1 MILHLVPG
9 RFSGKAQNPRAMPA
23 VAILGRAGLLSERA
37 RPLRFAITGG
47 FAGLLQLGL
56 LFLLVGRGA
65 APLPANALAF
75 LAAAQVNFLLSQAFT
90 WRDRPLIKSP
100 RTVLFQ
106 RWLAFHA
113 CISGT
118 AALNLAV
125 FAVALQVMPH
135 LPAAAAGIFVAA
147 IFNFL
152 ANDRFAFRIGLPPR
166 LKG

>member
-1 MILHLVPG
+1 MTLAL
-9 RFSGKAQNPRAMPA
+9 FSA
-23 VAILGRAGLLSERA
+23 VG
-37 RPLRFAITGG
+37 RPLRFALTGG
-47 FAGLLQLGL
+47 TAGLLQLGL
-56 LFLLVGRGA
+56 LFFLVQRGA

-90 WRDRPLIKSP
+90 WRDRPLTDSP
-100 RTVLFQ
+100 RKVLFQ

-118 AALNLAV
+118 AALNLCV
-125 FAVALQVMPH
+125 FAAALQVLPH
-135 LPAAAAGIFVAA
+135 LPAAAAGIAVAA